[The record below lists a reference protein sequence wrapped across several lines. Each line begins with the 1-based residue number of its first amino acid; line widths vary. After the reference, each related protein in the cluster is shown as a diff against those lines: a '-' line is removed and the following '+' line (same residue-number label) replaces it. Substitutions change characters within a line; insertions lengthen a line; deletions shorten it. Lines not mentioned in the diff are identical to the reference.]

1 MSGRRV
7 ALVSGGNRGIGAAI
21 VEALVGHGW
30 DVSVGMRRPRPV
42 PGVAQVHPYDAQD
55 RASEAAWVAA
65 AVERFGRI
73 DAIIANAGMMIPK
86 TVIEAADEDL
96 DTLLEVNVKSPL
108 RLVRAAWPQLVACGR
123 GRVVTIVSLSG
134 LRVKT
139 PRSGLYAVSKF
150 AALALT
156 HAVRQTGWEEGI
168 RAVAVCPGFVVSD
181 MSAAVTDRPAETMTQ
196 PEDLARIV
204 AFVLDLPNTTSIAT
218 LPINCTL
225 EESL

>member
-1 MSGRRV
+1 MSERRV

-21 VEALVGHGW
+21 VRALAEQGW
-30 DVSVGMRRPRPV
+30 DVSVGMRRPRAMPEA
-42 PGVAQVHPYDAQD
+42 AQVCRYDAQD
-55 RASEAAWVAA
+55 RTSEAVWVAA

-73 DAIIANAGMMIPK
+73 DAVIANAGIMIPK

-96 DTLLEVNVKSPL
+96 DALLEVNVKSPL

-139 PRSGLYAVSKF
+139 PRSALYSVSKF

-156 HAVRQTGWEEGI
+156 HAVRQTGWDEGI

-181 MSAAVTDRPAETMTQ
+181 MSASITDRPPETMTQ
-196 PEDLARIV
+196 PDDLARII
-204 AFVLDLPNTTSIAT
+204 AFVLDLPNTASIAT
-218 LPINCTL
+218 LTINATM

>member
-1 MSGRRV
+1 VSAKRV

-21 VEALVGHGW
+21 VQALVEHGW
-30 DVSVGMRRPRPV
+30 DVSVGIRRPRSLPNA
-42 PGVAQVHPYDAQD
+42 AQVQRYDAQD
-55 RASEAAWVAA
+55 RTSEAAWVAA

-73 DAIIANAGMMIPK
+73 DAIIANAGIMIPK
-86 TVIEAADEDL
+86 TVIEAEDEDL
-96 DTLLEVNVKSPL
+96 DALLEVNVKSPL
-108 RLVRAAWPQLVACGR
+108 RLIRAAWPQLVASGR

-139 PRSGLYAVSKF
+139 PRSGLYSVSKF

-156 HAVRQTGWEEGI
+156 HAVRQTGWDDGI

-181 MSAAVTDRPAETMTQ
+181 MSAAVTDRAPETMTQ
-196 PEDLARIV
+196 PDDLARIV
-204 AFVLDLPNTTSIAT
+204 AFVLDLPNRASIAT
-218 LPINCTL
+218 LPINSTL

>member
-1 MSGRRV
+1 MSAKRV

-21 VEALVGHGW
+21 VQALAEHGW
-30 DVSVGMRRPRPV
+30 DVSVGMRRPRSLPNA
-42 PGVAQVHPYDAQD
+42 AQVQRYDAQD

-73 DAIIANAGMMIPK
+73 DAIIANAGIMIPK
-86 TVIEAADEDL
+86 TVVEAEDEDL
-96 DTLLEVNVKSPL
+96 DALLEVNVKSPL
-108 RLVRAAWPQLVACGR
+108 RLVRAAWPQLVACGC

-139 PRSGLYAVSKF
+139 PRSGLYSVSKF

-156 HAVRQTGWEEGI
+156 HAVRQTGWDDGI

-181 MSAAVTDRPAETMTQ
+181 MSAAVTDRPPDTMTQ
-196 PEDLARIV
+196 PDDLARIV
-204 AFVLDLPNTTSIAT
+204 AFVLDLPNTASIAT
-218 LPINCTL
+218 LPINSTL
-225 EESL
+225 EETL

>member
-1 MSGRRV
+1 MSERRV

-21 VEALVGHGW
+21 VRALAEQGW
-30 DVSVGMRRPRPV
+30 DVSAGMRRPRAMPEA
-42 PGVAQVHPYDAQD
+42 AQVHRYDAQD
-55 RASEAAWVAA
+55 RTSEAAWVAA

-73 DAIIANAGMMIPK
+73 DAVIANAGIMIPK
-86 TVIEAADEDL
+86 TVIEAEDEDL
-96 DTLLEVNVKSPL
+96 DALLEVNVKSPL

-139 PRSGLYAVSKF
+139 PRSALYSVSKF

-156 HAVRQTGWEEGI
+156 HAVRQTGWDDGI

-181 MSAAVTDRPAETMTQ
+181 MSAAVTDRPPETMTQ
-196 PEDLARIV
+196 PDDLARIV
-204 AFVLDLPNTTSIAT
+204 AFVLDLPNTASIAT
-218 LPINCTL
+218 LPINSTL

>member
-96 DTLLEVNVKSPL
+96 DALFEVNVKSPL

>member
-21 VEALVGHGW
+21 VRALVEHGW
-30 DVSVGMRRPRPV
+30 DLSVGMRRPRPV

-55 RASEAAWVAA
+55 RTSEAAWVAA

-96 DTLLEVNVKSPL
+96 DALLEVNVKSPL

-168 RAVAVCPGFVVSD
+168 RAVAVCPGLVVSD
-181 MSAAVTDRPAETMTQ
+181 MSAAITDRPAETMTQ

-225 EESL
+225 EESW

>member
-42 PGVAQVHPYDAQD
+42 SGVAQVHPYDAQD

-86 TVIEAADEDL
+86 TVIEAADEEL
-96 DTLLEVNVKSPL
+96 DALLEVNVKSPL

-168 RAVAVCPGFVVSD
+168 RAVAVCPGFVISD

>member
-21 VEALVGHGW
+21 VEALAGHGW

-42 PGVAQVHPYDAQD
+42 SGVAQVHPYDAQD

-96 DTLLEVNVKSPL
+96 DALFEVNVKSPL

-139 PRSGLYAVSKF
+139 PRSALYAVSKF

>member
-1 MSGRRV
+1 VSARRV
-7 ALVSGGNRGIGAAI
+7 ALVSGGNRGIGAA
-21 VEALVGHGW
+21 VVQALAGHGW
-30 DVSVGMRRPRPV
+30 DVSVGMRKPRPL
-42 PGVAQVHPYDAQD
+42 PDVAQVQRYDAQD
-55 RASEAAWVAA
+55 RTSEAAWVAA

-73 DAIIANAGMMIPK
+73 DAIVANAGIMIPK
-86 TVIEAADEDL
+86 TVIEAEDEDL
-96 DTLLEVNVKSPL
+96 DALFEVNVKSPL

-139 PRSGLYAVSKF
+139 PRSGLYSVSKF

-156 HAVRQTGWEEGI
+156 HAVRQTGWDEGV

-181 MSAAVTDRPAETMTQ
+181 MSAAVTDRPPETMTQ
-196 PEDLARIV
+196 PDDLARIV
-204 AFVLDLPNTTSIAT
+204 AFLLDLPNTASIAT
-218 LPINCTL
+218 LPINSTL

>member
-1 MSGRRV
+1 MSERRV

-21 VEALVGHGW
+21 VRALAEQGW
-30 DVSVGMRRPRPV
+30 DVSVGMRRPRAMPEA
-42 PGVAQVHPYDAQD
+42 AQVHRYDAQD
-55 RASEAAWVAA
+55 RTSEAAWVAA

-73 DAIIANAGMMIPK
+73 DAVIANAGIMIPK
-86 TVIEAADEDL
+86 TVIEAEDEDL
-96 DTLLEVNVKSPL
+96 DALLEVNVKSPL

-139 PRSGLYAVSKF
+139 PRSALYSVSKF

-156 HAVRQTGWEEGI
+156 HAARQTGWDDGI

-181 MSAAVTDRPAETMTQ
+181 MSAAVTDRPPETMTQ
-196 PEDLARIV
+196 PDDLARIV
-204 AFVLDLPNTTSIAT
+204 AFVLDLPNTASIAT
-218 LPINCTL
+218 LPINSTL

>member
-21 VEALVGHGW
+21 VAALVERGW

-96 DTLLEVNVKSPL
+96 DALFEVNVKSPL

>member
-21 VEALVGHGW
+21 VRALAGQGW
-30 DVSVGMRRPRPV
+30 DVSVGMRTPRPMAEA
-42 PGVAQVHPYDAQD
+42 AQVHRYDAMD
-55 RASEAAWVAA
+55 RTSEAAWVKA

-73 DAIIANAGMMIPK
+73 DAVVANAGIMIPK
-86 TVIEAADEDL
+86 TVIEAEDADL
-96 DTLLEVNVKSPL
+96 DALFEVNVKSPL

-123 GRVVTIVSLSG
+123 GRVATIVSLSG

-139 PRSGLYAVSKF
+139 ARSGLYSVSKF
-150 AALALT
+150 AAQALT
-156 HAVRQTGWEEGI
+156 QAVRQAGWDEGV
-168 RAVAVCPGFVVSD
+168 RAIAVCPGFVVSD
-181 MSAAVTDRPAETMTQ
+181 MSAGITDRAPATMTQ

-204 AFVLDLPNTTSIAT
+204 AFVLDLPNTASIAT
-218 LPINCTL
+218 LPVNSTL

>member
-1 MSGRRV
+1 MSERRV

-21 VEALVGHGW
+21 VRALAEQGW
-30 DVSVGMRRPRPV
+30 DVSVGMRRPRAMPEA
-42 PGVAQVHPYDAQD
+42 AQVHRYDAQD
-55 RASEAAWVAA
+55 RTSEAAWVAA

-73 DAIIANAGMMIPK
+73 DAVIANAGIMIPK
-86 TVIEAADEDL
+86 TVIEAEDEDL
-96 DTLLEVNVKSPL
+96 DALLEVNVKSPL

-139 PRSGLYAVSKF
+139 PRSALYSVSKF

-156 HAVRQTGWEEGI
+156 HAIRQTGWDDGI

-181 MSAAVTDRPAETMTQ
+181 MSAAVTDRPPETMTQ
-196 PEDLARIV
+196 PDDLARIV
-204 AFVLDLPNTTSIAT
+204 AFVLDLPNTASIAT
-218 LPINCTL
+218 LPLNSTL

>member
-21 VEALVGHGW
+21 VRALTEHGW
-30 DVSVGMRRPRPV
+30 DVSVGMRRPRPL
-42 PGVAQVHPYDAQD
+42 PDVAQVHAYDAMD

-73 DAIIANAGMMIPK
+73 DAIVANAGIMIPK
-86 TVIEAADEDL
+86 TVIEAEDDDL
-96 DTLLEVNVKSPL
+96 DALFEVNVKSPL
-108 RLVRAAWPQLVACGR
+108 RLIRAAWPQLVACGR

-139 PRSGLYAVSKF
+139 PRSGLYSVSKF

-156 HAVRQTGWEEGI
+156 HAVRQSGWDEGV

-181 MSAAVTDRPAETMTQ
+181 MSAAVTDRAPESMTQ
-196 PEDLARIV
+196 PDDLARIV
-204 AFVLDLPNTTSIAT
+204 TFVLDLPNTASIAT
-218 LPINCTL
+218 LPINSTL

>member
-1 MSGRRV
+1 MSERRV

-21 VEALVGHGW
+21 VQALATQGW
-30 DVSVGMRRPRPV
+30 DVSVGARRPQPID
-42 PGVAQVHPYDAQD
+42 GAAQVHAYDAMD
-55 RASEAAWVAA
+55 RTSETAWVKA

-73 DAIIANAGMMIPK
+73 DAIVANAGIMIPK
-86 TVIEAADEDL
+86 TVIEAEDDDL
-96 DTLLEVNVKSPL
+96 DALLEVNVKSPL
-108 RLVRAAWPQLVACGR
+108 RLIRAAWPQLVACGR

-139 PRSGLYAVSKF
+139 PRSGLYSVSKF

-156 HAVRQTGWEEGI
+156 HAVRQSGWDEGV

-181 MSAAVTDRPAETMTQ
+181 MSAAVTDRPPETMTQ
-196 PEDLARIV
+196 PDDLARIV
-204 AFVLDLPNTTSIAT
+204 AFVLDLPNTASIAE
-218 LPINCTL
+218 LPINSTL

>member
-1 MSGRRV
+1 MSSRRV

-96 DTLLEVNVKSPL
+96 DALFEVNVKSPL

>member
-1 MSGRRV
+1 VSARRV
-7 ALVSGGNRGIGAAI
+7 ALVSGGNRGIGAAL
-21 VEALVGHGW
+21 VQALAGHGW
-30 DVSVGMRRPRPV
+30 DVSVGMRKPRPLSDA
-42 PGVAQVHPYDAQD
+42 AQVQRYDAQD
-55 RASEAAWVAA
+55 RTSEAAWVAA

-73 DAIIANAGMMIPK
+73 DAIVANAGIMIPK
-86 TVIEAADEDL
+86 TVIEAEDEDL
-96 DTLLEVNVKSPL
+96 DALFEVNVKSPL

-139 PRSGLYAVSKF
+139 PRSGLYSVSKF

-156 HAVRQTGWEEGI
+156 HAVRQTGWDEGV

-181 MSAAVTDRPAETMTQ
+181 MSAAVTDRPPETMTQ
-196 PEDLARIV
+196 PDDLARIV
-204 AFVLDLPNTTSIAT
+204 AFLLDLPNTASIAT
-218 LPINCTL
+218 LPINSTL

>member
-30 DVSVGMRRPRPV
+30 AVSVGMRRPRPV
-42 PGVAQVHPYDAQD
+42 SGVAQVHPYDAQD

-96 DTLLEVNVKSPL
+96 DALFEVNVKSPL

>member
-21 VEALVGHGW
+21 VQELAGRGW
-30 DVSVGMRRPRPV
+30 DVSVGVRRPQPIE
-42 PGVAQVHPYDAQD
+42 GAAQVHPYDAMD
-55 RASEAAWVAA
+55 RTSEAAWVGA

-73 DAIIANAGMMIPK
+73 DAIVANAGIMIPR
-86 TVIEAADEDL
+86 TVIEAQDDEL
-96 DTLLEVNVKSPL
+96 DALLEVNVKAPL
-108 RLVRAAWPQLVACGR
+108 RLIRAAWPRLVACGR

-139 PRSGLYAVSKF
+139 PMSGLYSVSKF

-156 HAVRQTGWEEGI
+156 HAVRHTGWDEGV
-168 RAVAVCPGFVVSD
+168 RAVAVCPGFVASD
-181 MSAAVTDRPAETMTQ
+181 MSAAVTSRAPQTMTQ
-196 PEDLARIV
+196 PDELARIV
-204 AFVLDLPNTTSIAT
+204 AFVLDLPNTASIAE
-218 LPINCTL
+218 LPVNCTL

>member
-1 MSGRRV
+1 VSARRV

-21 VEALVGHGW
+21 VHALVVHGW
-30 DVSVGMRRPRPV
+30 DVSVGMRRPRSLPDA
-42 PGVAQVHPYDAQD
+42 AQVQRYDAQD
-55 RASEAAWVAA
+55 RTSEAAWVAA

-73 DAIIANAGMMIPK
+73 DAIIANAGIMIPK
-86 TVIEAADEDL
+86 TVIEAEDEDL
-96 DTLLEVNVKSPL
+96 DALLEVNVKSPL
-108 RLVRAAWPQLVACGR
+108 RLILAAWPQLVASGR

-139 PRSGLYAVSKF
+139 PRSGLYSVSKF

-156 HAVRQTGWEEGI
+156 HAVRQAGWDEGV

-181 MSAAVTDRPAETMTQ
+181 MSAAVTDRLPDSMTQ
-196 PEDLARIV
+196 PDDLARIV
-204 AFVLDLPNTTSIAT
+204 AFVLDLPNTASIAT
-218 LPINCTL
+218 LPINSTL

>member
-1 MSGRRV
+1 MSERRV

-21 VEALVGHGW
+21 VRALAEQGW
-30 DVSVGMRRPRPV
+30 DVSVGMRRPRAMPEA
-42 PGVAQVHPYDAQD
+42 AQVHRYDAQD
-55 RASEAAWVAA
+55 RTSEAAWVAA

-73 DAIIANAGMMIPK
+73 DAVIANAGIMIPK
-86 TVIEAADEDL
+86 TVIEAEDEDL
-96 DTLLEVNVKSPL
+96 DALLEVNVKSPL

-139 PRSGLYAVSKF
+139 PRSALYSVSKF

-156 HAVRQTGWEEGI
+156 HAIRQTGWDDGI

-181 MSAAVTDRPAETMTQ
+181 MSAAVTDRPPETMTQ
-196 PEDLARIV
+196 PDDLARIV
-204 AFVLDLPNTTSIAT
+204 AFVLDLPNTASIAT
-218 LPINCTL
+218 LPINSTL

>member
-1 MSGRRV
+1 VSARRV

-21 VEALVGHGW
+21 VQALVVHGW
-30 DVSVGMRRPRPV
+30 DVSVGMRRPRPL
-42 PGVAQVHPYDAQD
+42 PDAAQVQRYDAQD
-55 RASEAAWVAA
+55 RTSEAAWVDA

-73 DAIIANAGMMIPK
+73 DAIVANAGIMIPK
-86 TVIEAADEDL
+86 TVIEAEDEDL
-96 DTLLEVNVKSPL
+96 DALFEVNVKSPL

-139 PRSGLYAVSKF
+139 PRSGLYSVSKF

-156 HAVRQTGWEEGI
+156 HAVRQTGWDEGV
-168 RAVAVCPGFVVSD
+168 RAAAVCPGFVVSD
-181 MSAAVTDRPAETMTQ
+181 MSAAVTDRPPETMTQ

-204 AFVLDLPNTTSIAT
+204 AFLLDLPNTASIAT
-218 LPINCTL
+218 LPINSTL

>member
-1 MSGRRV
+1 MSAKRV

-21 VEALVGHGW
+21 VQALVEHGW
-30 DVSVGMRRPRPV
+30 DVSVGIRRPRSLPNA
-42 PGVAQVHPYDAQD
+42 AQVQRYDAQD
-55 RASEAAWVAA
+55 RTSEAAWVAA

-73 DAIIANAGMMIPK
+73 DAIIANAGIMIPK
-86 TVIEAADEDL
+86 TVIEAEDEDL
-96 DTLLEVNVKSPL
+96 DALLEVNVKSPL
-108 RLVRAAWPQLVACGR
+108 RLIRAAWPQLVASGR

-139 PRSGLYAVSKF
+139 PRSGLYSVSKF

-156 HAVRQTGWEEGI
+156 HAVRQTGWDDGI

-181 MSAAVTDRPAETMTQ
+181 MSAAVTDRAPETMTQ
-196 PEDLARIV
+196 PDDLARIV
-204 AFVLDLPNTTSIAT
+204 AFVLDLPNRASIAT
-218 LPINCTL
+218 LPINSTL

>member
-1 MSGRRV
+1 
-7 ALVSGGNRGIGAAI
+7 
-21 VEALVGHGW
+21 
-30 DVSVGMRRPRPV
+30 MRKPRPLSDA
-42 PGVAQVHPYDAQD
+42 AQVQRYDAQD
-55 RASEAAWVAA
+55 RTSEAAWVDA

-73 DAIIANAGMMIPK
+73 DAIVANAGIMIPK
-86 TVIEAADEDL
+86 TVIEAEDEDL
-96 DTLLEVNVKSPL
+96 DALFEVNVKSPL

-139 PRSGLYAVSKF
+139 PRSGLYSVSKF

-156 HAVRQTGWEEGI
+156 HAVRQTGWDEGV

-181 MSAAVTDRPAETMTQ
+181 MSAAVTDRPPETMTQ
-196 PEDLARIV
+196 PDDLARIV
-204 AFVLDLPNTTSIAT
+204 AFLLDLPNTASIAT
-218 LPINCTL
+218 LPINSTL